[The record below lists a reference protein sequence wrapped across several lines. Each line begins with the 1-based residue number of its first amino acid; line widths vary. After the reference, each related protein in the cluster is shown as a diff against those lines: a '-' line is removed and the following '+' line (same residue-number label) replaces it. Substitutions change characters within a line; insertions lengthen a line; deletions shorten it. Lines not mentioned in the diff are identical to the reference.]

1 MSLTLNIPES
11 LDEITLAQYQKW
23 VKISEDK
30 DMSTFLQQKMIEI
43 FCDTDLRKV
52 NQMKANDINRV
63 SKELDDLFKEKPK
76 FINKFKL
83 YNTTSTKDVEF
94 GFIPK
99 LDDMTFGEYIDLD
112 NYLPKWETMHNAMGV
127 LFRPITFKRK
137 DQYLVED
144 YETSSKYDISNMPV
158 SVVFGAIV
166 FFCNL
171 KDDLLKTIMN
181 YLQEQKDVKLPQELK
196 DSLTNGV
203 GINPFTHYATE
214 ILNT

>member
-1 MSLTLNIPES
+1 MRS
-11 LDEITLAQYQKW
+11 
-23 VKISEDK
+23 
-30 DMSTFLQQKMIEI
+30 
-43 FCDTDLRKV
+43 
-52 NQMKANDINRV
+52 
-63 SKELDDLFKEKPK
+63 
-76 FINKFKL
+76 L
-83 YNTTSTKDVEF
+83 YNVIDTINTIVSAEPFNNTVSF
-94 GFIPK
+94 GDIA
-99 LDDMTFGEYIDLD
+99 DIDLD

-137 DQYLVED
+137 EQYLVED

-171 KDDLLKTIMN
+171 KDELLKTIMS
-181 YLQEQKDVKLPQELK
+181 YLQQQKDVKLPQELK

>member
-1 MSLTLNIPES
+1 MKVTILVPENLS
-11 LDEITLAQYQKW
+11 EITLGQYQKFL
-23 VKISEDK
+23 KISEKNED
-30 DMSTFLQQKMIEI
+30 SLFLQQKMIEI
-43 FCDTDLRKV
+43 FC
-52 NQMKANDINRV
+52 NI
-63 SKELDDLFKEKPK
+63 ELKLVLNIKYNSIKKITKHLNSLFEQKPT
-76 FINKFKL
+76 FISTFK
-83 YNTTSTKDVEF
+83 KGDQEF
-94 GFIPK
+94 GFIPQ

-171 KDDLLKTIMN
+171 KDDLLKTIMS

>member
-1 MSLTLNIPES
+1 MKLTLNIPES
-11 LDEITLAQYQKW
+11 LNEITLAQYQKW
-23 VKISEDK
+23 IKISEDK

-43 FCDTDLRKV
+43 FCNTDLRKV

-83 YNTTSTKDVEF
+83 YNTTSKEDVEF

-127 LFRPITFKRK
+127 LFRPITFKK
-137 DQYLVED
+137 KEQYLVED
-144 YETSSKYDISNMPV
+144 YETSSKYDISNMPL

-171 KDDLLKTIMN
+171 KNDLLKTIMN
-181 YLQEQKDVKLPQELK
+181 YLQEQKDIDLPQELK

-203 GINPFTHYATE
+203 GINPFTHYVTE

>member
-1 MSLTLNIPES
+1 MKLTLNIPES
-11 LDEITLAQYQKW
+11 LNEITLAQYQKW
-23 VKISEDK
+23 IKISDDK

-43 FCDTDLRKV
+43 FCNTDLRKV

-83 YNTTSTKDVEF
+83 YNTTTKEDVEF

-127 LFRPITFKRK
+127 LFRPITFKKK

-144 YETSSKYDISNMPV
+144 YETSSKYDISNMPL

-171 KDDLLKTIMN
+171 KNDLLKTIMN
-181 YLQEQKDVKLPQELK
+181 YLQEQKDIDLPQELK

-203 GINPFTHYATE
+203 GINPFTHYVTE

>member
-1 MSLTLNIPES
+1 MKLTLNIPES
-11 LDEITLAQYQKW
+11 LNEITLAQYQKW
-23 VKISEDK
+23 IKISDDK

-43 FCDTDLRKV
+43 FCNTDLRKV

-83 YNTTSTKDVEF
+83 YNTTTKEDVEF

-127 LFRPITFKRK
+127 LFRPITFKKK

-144 YETSSKYDISNMPV
+144 YETSSKYDISNMPL

-171 KDDLLKTIMN
+171 KNELLKTIMS
-181 YLQEQKDVKLPQELK
+181 YLQEQKDVQLPQELK
-196 DSLTNGV
+196 DSLTNGA

>member
-1 MSLTLNIPES
+1 MKLTLNIPES
-11 LDEITLAQYQKW
+11 LNEITLAQYQKW
-23 VKISEDK
+23 IKISEDK

-43 FCDTDLRKV
+43 FCNTDLRKV

-83 YNTTSTKDVEF
+83 YNTTTKEDVEF

-127 LFRPITFKRK
+127 LFRPITFKKK

-144 YETSSKYDISNMPV
+144 YETSSKYDISNMPL

-171 KDDLLKTIMN
+171 KNELLKTIMS
-181 YLQEQKDVKLPQELK
+181 YLQEQKDVQLPQELK
-196 DSLTNGV
+196 DSLTNGA

>member
-1 MSLTLNIPES
+1 MKLTLNIPES

-23 VKISEDK
+23 IKISDDK

-43 FCDTDLRKV
+43 FCNTDLRKV

-83 YNTTSTKDVEF
+83 YNTTTKEDVEF

-112 NYLPKWETMHNAMGV
+112 NYLPKWEAMHNAMGV
-127 LFRPITFKRK
+127 LFRPITFKKK

-144 YETSSKYDISNMPV
+144 YETSSKYDISNMPL

-171 KDDLLKTIMN
+171 KNELLKTIMS
-181 YLQEQKDVKLPQELK
+181 YLQEQKDVQLPQELK
-196 DSLTNGV
+196 DSLTNGA
-203 GINPFTHYATE
+203 GISPFTPYVME

>member
-1 MSLTLNIPES
+1 MKLTLNIPES
-11 LDEITLAQYQKW
+11 LNEITLAQYQKW
-23 VKISEDK
+23 IKISDDK
-30 DMSTFLQQKMIEI
+30 DMTTFLQQKMIEI
-43 FCDTDLRKV
+43 FCNTDLRKV

-83 YNTTSTKDVEF
+83 YNTTSKEDVEF

-127 LFRPITFKRK
+127 LFRPITFKK
-137 DQYLVED
+137 KEQYLVED
-144 YETSSKYDISNMPV
+144 YETSSKYDISNMPL

-171 KDDLLKTIMN
+171 KNDLLKTIMN
-181 YLQEQKDVKLPQELK
+181 YLQEQKDIDLPQELK

-203 GINPFTHYATE
+203 GINPFTHYVTE